1 MKVKPVFS
9 ISNPPHFLTV
19 SCYQRAQELLK
30 EEEDDD
36 ASFEGEDMDVDGQQT
51 GEGRTRSKKIIP
63 PVPPLPKVNGAGV

>member
-1 MKVKPVFS
+1 MKVKSMFS
-9 ISNPPHFLTV
+9 ISKTPFLIV

-36 ASFEGEDMDVDGQQT
+36 ASVDADDMDLDGQEA
-51 GEGRTRSKKIIP
+51 GEGRTKGKKMIP